1 MKINELYSKAKSPV
15 FSFEFFPPK
24 TPEGEVKLKAT
35 IGELKKLNPGFVS
48 VTYGAGGSTR
58 DKTIEICAE
67 IQTVYSIPSMC
78 HFTCVGASKEEIK
91 SILKNVESRGIKN
104 IIALRG
110 DPPKGEGKFTPPPG
124 GFSNATELV
133 EFVRHENFSFCV
145 AGGCYPEKH
154 PESPTLE
161 SDIHYLKQKVS
172 AGVDFL
178 VTQLFFSNRVFVDF
192 LKRARTAGITSPIL
206 PGIMPIT
213 SYSQI
218 QRFKE
223 MADCEIPDDFVSDL
237 EKVKDNPSEFMRVS
251 ISYTIAQCR
260 ELLSMGISPGIHFYT
275 LNQSTATMEIMK
287 ALQK

>member
-1 MKINELYSKAKSPV
+1 
-15 FSFEFFPPK
+15 
-24 TPEGEVKLKAT
+24 
-35 IGELKKLNPGFVS
+35 
-48 VTYGAGGSTR
+48 
-58 DKTIEICAE
+58 
-67 IQTVYSIPSMC
+67 
-78 HFTCVGASKEEIK
+78 VGASKEEIK
-91 SILKNVESRGIKN
+91 SILKNVESRGIQN

-133 EFVRHENFSFCV
+133 EFVRQENFSFCV

-154 PESPTLE
+154 PESPTLD
-161 SDIHYLKQKVS
+161 SDIFYLQKKVS

-237 EKVKDNPSEFMRVS
+237 ERVKDNPSEFMRVS

-260 ELLSMGISPGIHFYT
+260 ELLSMGTSPGIHFYT

>member
-1 MKINELYSKAKSPV
+1 MKIIEIYSEAKSPV

-24 TPEGEVKLKAT
+24 TVEGETKLKAT

-58 DKTIEICAE
+58 DKTIEICTE

-91 SILKNVESRGIKN
+91 SILKSVENRGIHN

-110 DPPKGEGKFTPPPG
+110 DPPKGEGKFTAPPS

-133 EFVRHENFSFCV
+133 EFIRQENFSFCV
-145 AGGCYPEKH
+145 AAGCYPEKH
-154 PESPTLE
+154 PDSPTLE
-161 SDIHYLKQKVS
+161 SDTHYLKQKVS
-172 AGVDFL
+172 AGVDIL
-178 VTQLFFSNRVFVDF
+178 VTQLFFSNKVFVNF
-192 LKRARTAGITSPIL
+192 LERARNAGITSPIL

-223 MADCEIPDDFVSDL
+223 MADCEIPLDFINDL
-237 EKVKDNPSEFMRVS
+237 ERVKDNPSEFMRVS
-251 ISYTIAQCR
+251 LSYTIAQCR
-260 ELLSMGISPGIHFYT
+260 ELLSMSPGIHFYT